1 MVRTE
6 KFVLKP
12 QGHGHLAPARFEIDL
27 STKDFSFKSFFTAS
41 LIWAS
46 MFVWRRPLL
55 ERRPGERRPRDAGRP
70 RLGERG
76 AMAREKGEEPRNGCG
91 EWGGAARGCA
101 PAYKAVR
108 CG

>member
-12 QGHGHLAPARFEIDL
+12 DGHGHLAPARFEIEL
-27 STKDFSFKSFFTAS
+27 SRKAFSSKSFFTAS

-55 ERRPGERRPRDAGRP
+55 ERRPAERRPREEGRP

-76 AMAREKGEEPRNGCG
+76 AMARKKGEEPRNGCG
-91 EWGGAARGCA
+91 EWGRRGSGL
-101 PAYKAVR
+101 R
-108 CG
+108 TGL